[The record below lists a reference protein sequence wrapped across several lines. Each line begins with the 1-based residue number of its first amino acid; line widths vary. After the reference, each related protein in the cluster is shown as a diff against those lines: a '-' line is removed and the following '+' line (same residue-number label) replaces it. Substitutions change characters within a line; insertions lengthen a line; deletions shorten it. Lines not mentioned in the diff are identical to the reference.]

1 MKRIIACIISAAV
14 LLATASAPGRTL
26 KASGANW
33 QEGVHYER
41 ISNDPVGKTAD
52 KIEILEFFQYTCPH
66 CYTVEPF
73 VTFLKQRVG
82 DSATVT
88 RVHVVYRPYQRSLA
102 RLYYTL
108 QALGR
113 IDSPDRNDVHH
124 DIFDMFHRLGQPI
137 VSEND
142 DESFRLHLEFAT
154 SAGID
159 PEKFTSVY
167 RSPEIDASIKRAQE
181 LTRAY
186 KVAGTPTFVVA
197 GKYKPKHVQS
207 ERELVTLLSDLV
219 VLAQKR

>member
-124 DIFDMFHRLGQPI
+124 DIFDMFHRLEQP
-137 VSEND
+137 S
-142 DESFRLHLEFAT
+142 
-154 SAGID
+154 
-159 PEKFTSVY
+159 
-167 RSPEIDASIKRAQE
+167 SPRTM
-181 LTRAY
+181 TRASDY
-186 KVAGTPTFVVA
+186 IWNSPHRPVSILRSSPPCIARRKSTPA
-197 GKYKPKHVQS
+197 
-207 ERELVTLLSDLV
+207 
-219 VLAQKR
+219 